1 MDTTG
6 FYADLAALGLHY
18 GPVFQGVRAV
28 WRGDDGDWF
37 AEVELPEDAH
47 QGGLGLHPAL
57 LDAALHAIRFVRS
70 EDRDRDEGPALPFAW
85 RDVDL
90 HAQGA
95 GTLRVRLH
103 RAEDESVRLT
113 AADATGAPVI
123 TVGALA
129 LRAIPAE
136 TAPSTRDGLFGIDW
150 TPATATAEA
159 TEVAV
164 AGADPWQVA
173 DALRGH
179 GVDVRT
185 APGLTALGTPPGVV
199 LVSVEATG
207 ELPQAAHAAAG
218 RALELVREWLAVTD
232 SGSASRLVVLTR
244 GAHADCPAAAAVW
257 GLVRSARSENP
268 GRFALVDLDTGDLDP
283 AALARVVAGEDT
295 EALIRDGEVLA
306 GRLVRAT
313 TGAPEAAL
321 AGNAGRPLPTDPAPT
336 AAWDPTRPVLITGG
350 TGGLGRLLARH
361 LTAQGFR
368 HLVLTSRRGPAA
380 EGIDA
385 LVAELGAAGSRV
397 QVLACDLTDPAAT
410 AGLVARCGE
419 LTAVVHAAGVLDDGL
434 VTSLTPDRLHPVLA
448 AKADGAWHLH
458 EATRHLPL
466 AGFVTFSSLAGVL
479 GGRGQGNYAAGNAFL
494 DALAAHRRAQGL
506 PGRSIA
512 WGSWEPAGGMTATLS
527 VADLE
532 RMRRSGF
539 PPLPVATGLAL
550 FDAARGADRALVVA
564 TGFDAAAL
572 RARDEL
578 PEVLR
583 GLVRVPQRRAAVRGT
598 QPVAALGD
606 RLAGLSRGE
615 QQDTVLGAVR
625 TQVARVLGHGDAGSV
640 GATESFK
647 DLGFDSLTAV
657 ELRNGLTTA
666 TGLKLPATLV
676 FDYPTTSLL
685 AEYLLGKLAPVSQA
699 PAGSLVDELDRLE
712 ALLDPKTAKGRDGE
726 RILHR
731 LESLTARVRQLSYP
745 QPAKNEGRTDDDLST
760 VSVDELF
767 SIIDQGF
774 GSGQD

>member
-1 MDTTG
+1 
-6 FYADLAALGLHY
+6 
-18 GPVFQGVRAV
+18 
-28 WRGDDGDWF
+28 
-37 AEVELPEDAH
+37 
-47 QGGLGLHPAL
+47 
-57 LDAALHAIRFVRS
+57 
-70 EDRDRDEGPALPFAW
+70 
-85 RDVDL
+85 
-90 HAQGA
+90 
-95 GTLRVRLH
+95 
-103 RAEDESVRLT
+103 
-113 AADATGAPVI
+113 
-123 TVGALA
+123 
-129 LRAIPAE
+129 
-136 TAPSTRDGLFGIDW
+136 
-150 TPATATAEA
+150 
-159 TEVAV
+159 
-164 AGADPWQVA
+164 
-173 DALRGH
+173 
-179 GVDVRT
+179 
-185 APGLTALGTPPGVV
+185 
-199 LVSVEATG
+199 
-207 ELPQAAHAAAG
+207 
-218 RALELVREWLAVTD
+218 
-232 SGSASRLVVLTR
+232 
-244 GAHADCPAAAAVW
+244 
-257 GLVRSARSENP
+257 
-268 GRFALVDLDTGDLDP
+268 
-283 AALARVVAGEDT
+283 
-295 EALIRDGEVLA
+295 
-306 GRLVRAT
+306 
-313 TGAPEAAL
+313 
-321 AGNAGRPLPTDPAPT
+321 
-336 AAWDPTRPVLITGG
+336 
-350 TGGLGRLLARH
+350 
-361 LTAQGFR
+361 
-368 HLVLTSRRGPAA
+368 
-380 EGIDA
+380 
-385 LVAELGAAGSRV
+385 
-397 QVLACDLTDPAAT
+397 
-410 AGLVARCGE
+410 
-419 LTAVVHAAGVLDDGL
+419 
-434 VTSLTPDRLHPVLA
+434 
-448 AKADGAWHLH
+448 
-458 EATRHLPL
+458 
-466 AGFVTFSSLAGVL
+466 
-479 GGRGQGNYAAGNAFL
+479 
-494 DALAAHRRAQGL
+494 
-506 PGRSIA
+506 
-512 WGSWEPAGGMTATLS
+512 
-527 VADLE
+527 
-532 RMRRSGF
+532 MRRSGF